1 MVEHN
6 ENSNVLYKLL
16 SEFLNKLIIRD
27 DLKVLLLEFRIK
39 MLYFLGIQPQF
50 KMCCHCGDTNELVG
64 LSITNGAMEC
74 INHTSS
80 DNIGLTATKIINLL
94 YNDKTLDIQIEDQSV
109 VDLLSGIIDTYYE
122 KHQYYGL
129 KSKVMLEKLGCY

>member
-1 MVEHN
+1 
-6 ENSNVLYKLL
+6 
-16 SEFLNKLIIRD
+16 
-27 DLKVLLLEFRIK
+27 

-50 KMCCHCGDTNELVG
+50 KMCCHCGNINELVG

-80 DNIGLTATKIINLL
+80 DNIGITATKIINLL
-94 YNDKTLDIQIEDQSV
+94 YNDKTLDIKIEDSSV
-109 VDLLSGIIDTYYE
+109 VDELSMIIDTYYE